1 MRENNLVNMKNVEI
15 LNLTPSYIWKN
26 IKLVLM
32 EEIID
37 RDEYLNG
44 ISELEL
50 MGGRKSIANGIVNV
64 DLIAEEGIKGQV
76 KDLTKIMKKES
87 CRRITV
93 NNPYGVNGLTL
104 LEVAKD
110 LLQPGGEIM
119 ISGTLTNRD
128 FKVLIKKKNVEM
140 IQKLGY
146 TFHFEIGKLD
156 DSLKN
161 QTFYQTGG
169 KLIPIDKMMTFYG
182 IKQPPATEVPPPTE
196 NNFLVKYGKKP

>member
-1 MRENNLVNMKNVEI
+1 MKNEEI

-26 IKLVLM
+26 TKLVLM

-76 KDLTKIMKKES
+76 KELSKIMKKES

-128 FKVLIKKKNVEM
+128 FKVLIKKKNVEV

-161 QTFYQTGG
+161 QTFHQTGG

-182 IKQPPATEVPPPTE
+182 IKQPPTTDVPPPTE
-196 NNFLVKYGKKP
+196 NNFSVKYGEKP